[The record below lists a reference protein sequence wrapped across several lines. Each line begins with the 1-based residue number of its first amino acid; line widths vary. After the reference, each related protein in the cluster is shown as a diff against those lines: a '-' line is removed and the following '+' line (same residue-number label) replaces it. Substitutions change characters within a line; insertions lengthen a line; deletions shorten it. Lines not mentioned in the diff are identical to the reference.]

1 MAKNKIT
8 ARQAR
13 NIKARHERLLKTTEE
28 QLPDDS
34 SLGPLLEGT
43 VISRYGKQ
51 ADVEN
56 DADLSVHRCYIRRTV
71 EGLTTGDR
79 VLFRISIKDAAGQN
93 GLVETLKPRASLLSR
108 PDYYD
113 GVKPVAA
120 NITRILIVST
130 SQPEFS
136 TNIIDRYLVACIHC
150 GVKPVIIV
158 NKSDLF
164 TPEEREKTGIIL
176 ETYRKIGYESL
187 WISTKT
193 GEGIDGLREIIKG
206 ETTILVGQSGVGK
219 SSIINMIIPEANAST
234 NSISDI
240 SGLGQHTTTSSRL
253 YHLPDNTTIIDS
265 PGIREFG
272 LWHLSPEEVIKGYP
286 EFLEKTPYCKFRDC
300 KHLNDPGCAVVEAVK
315 NSEIAE
321 FRFNNYHRII
331 ESMQQN
337 APSSFSSPGKKTR
350 KQ

>member
-8 ARQAR
+8 TRQAR
-13 NIKARHERLLKTTEE
+13 NIKARHERLLKNTEE
-28 QLPDDS
+28 LLPDDS
-34 SLGPLLEGT
+34 SLGPLTEGT

-56 DADLSVHRCYIRRTV
+56 DADLSVHRCYIRRTI

-79 VLFRISIKDAAGQN
+79 VLFRANIKNETEQN
-93 GLVETLKPRASLLSR
+93 GLIEVLKPRTSLLSR

-130 SQPEFS
+130 REPEFS
-136 TNIIDRYLVACIHC
+136 TNIIDRYLIACINC
-150 GVKPVIIV
+150 NVQPVLII

-164 TPEEREKTGIIL
+164 SENERNEISDILKTY
-176 ETYRKIGYESL
+176 EKIGYKAL
-187 WISTKT
+187 WVSTEN
-193 GEGIDGLREIIKG
+193 GEGIDELKEIIRG

-219 SSIINMIIPEANAST
+219 SSIINRIIPEANAST
-234 NSISDI
+234 NRVSDI

-253 YHLPDNTTIIDS
+253 YHLPDHTTIIDS

-272 LWHLSPEEVIKGYP
+272 LWHLTPEEVIKGYP
-286 EFLEKTPYCKFRDC
+286 EFLEHTPYCKFRDC

-315 NSEIAE
+315 NSEIAQ

-337 APSSFSSPGKKTR
+337 APTSFSSPGKKTR
-350 KQ
+350 K